1 MHVQVL
7 QLHHTERL
15 REREEHHEQQAAA
28 CAANASKHNNSS
40 SSSCPA
46 AASSSSSSWGSSLG
60 SSSDPN
66 SDAFMSELSLLG
78 EGLESLPE
86 NCRAL
91 CGVRSPMEEREVQRG
106 LHRALPLLPLELK
119 ASRRIRYVRVLPIN
133 QLGITQ

>member
-1 MHVQVL
+1 VL

-46 AASSSSSSWGSSLG
+46 AASNSSNSWGSSLG
-60 SSSDPN
+60 SSDPN

-78 EGLESLPE
+78 EGLKSLPE

-119 ASRRIRYVRVLPIN
+119 ASRRIRYVRVLPVN
-133 QLGITQ
+133 KLGITQ